1 MKIRSGALRPRFIAS
16 LNLKQYNNKLI
27 LWKNLTANLST
38 SNQWPF
44 LKSFFEEK
52 LISLTVANKTP
63 DLYWFDSIEEEVSE
77 ATSS

>member
-16 LNLKQYNNKLI
+16 LNLKRYNKLI

-38 SNQWPF
+38 SNQRPF
-44 LKSFFEEK
+44 LKSFLEEK